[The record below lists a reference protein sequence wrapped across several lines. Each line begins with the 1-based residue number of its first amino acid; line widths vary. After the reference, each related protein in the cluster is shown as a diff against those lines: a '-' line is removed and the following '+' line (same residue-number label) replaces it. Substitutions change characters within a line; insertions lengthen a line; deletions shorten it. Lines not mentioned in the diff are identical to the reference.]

1 LFKIIPV
8 KKQGKYN
15 LNVQL
20 QDLGDKISI
29 IVFLRVWVQII
40 FTNNFS
46 NPGFLSKRQSQI
58 QRDKKRC
65 AFQENQFSY

>member
-20 QDLGDKISI
+20 QDLGKNKTGIG
-29 IVFLRVWVQII
+29 LVWSCSTALAGIAI
-40 FTNNFS
+40 DAECR
-46 NPGFLSKRQSQI
+46 L
-58 QRDKKRC
+58 
-65 AFQENQFSY
+65 

>member
-20 QDLGDKISI
+20 QDLGTI
-29 IVFLRVWVQII
+29 IYNYIKLLLCLYYCQL
-40 FTNNFS
+40 
-46 NPGFLSKRQSQI
+46 LSSVTAYRHLYGHLFWNDGHLYGHLK
-58 QRDKKRC
+58 
-65 AFQENQFSY
+65 

>member
-20 QDLGDKISI
+20 QDLGAILIYIKGFSRRVSQRIS
-29 IVFLRVWVQII
+29 
-40 FTNNFS
+40 S
-46 NPGFLSKRQSQI
+46 NQ
-58 QRDKKRC
+58 DY
-65 AFQENQFSY
+65 E

>member
-20 QDLGDKISI
+20 QDLGFI
-29 IVFLRVWVQII
+29 
-40 FTNNFS
+40 
-46 NPGFLSKRQSQI
+46 
-58 QRDKKRC
+58 
-65 AFQENQFSY
+65 